1 MSRIVSKGRK
11 TWKDG
16 AVMTYT
22 ITDDGVLTIS
32 GKLAKDDNISI
43 RSNAP
48 FRHLVIEDGIPY
60 IGHHNFAFW
69 KEIEVLTLP
78 PSVKV
83 IGVEA
88 FSNCTHLKQIHFSEG
103 LTTIHKEAFYK
114 CKALEKF
121 TFPESLE
128 TISMGAFF
136 WCSALKR
143 ITIPKKVK
151 CIAFQAFAGCHSLTR
166 VTLNN
171 GLDSIEGKAFQW
183 CDALRSVNFPKTISY
198 IGEHAFEDCD
208 DLKNVILPEKVRI
221 GYNAF
226 GPDDCS
232 SVTGEDGN
240 EYIARISNIKTN
252 KVDVSIGP
260 PYEASF
266 KGDIIIPGTVEYER
280 KTFNI
285 TTIEESA
292 FLEFDELTSVR
303 LPDTIEIIDD
313 TAFQD
318 CKNLKSI
325 YLGKSLERIG
335 MSAFHGCSN
344 LREITF
350 PDTLRTLGCRAL
362 EYTPVYEEKKGAV
375 YLGHV
380 LCGYNGYLPPH
391 SCLEVREGTTVI
403 AERAF
408 TEVRNLEAV
417 IFPDTIKSI
426 GYCAFVECLD
436 LKYIKLPKS
445 LEYIGADAFSYTQ
458 VKEIIAPWRKPIRI
472 DYTPFP
478 ASAIIHI
485 PKGSMAAYSEA
496 EYWNKYK
503 LVEKQ

>member
-1 MSRIVSKGRK
+1 MAKIVSKGRK

-32 GKLAKDDNISI
+32 GKLIKDDYINI

-48 FRHLVIEDGIPY
+48 FRYLVIEDGITY

-69 KEIEVLTLP
+69 EEIEELTLP

-88 FSNCTHLKQIHFSEG
+88 FTNCTNLKQIHFSEG

-114 CKALEKF
+114 CKALENF

-128 TISMGAFF
+128 AISMGAF
-136 WCSALKR
+136 WGCSALKR

-151 CIAFQAFAGCHSLTR
+151 CIAYQAFADCDSLTK

-183 CDALRSVNFPKTISY
+183 CDALRSIKFPKTISY
-198 IGEHAFEDCD
+198 IGEHAFDDCD
-208 DLKNVILPEKVRI
+208 QLKDIILPEKVRI

-226 GPDDCS
+226 GPDEGS
-232 SVTGEDGN
+232 SVIGKDGN
-240 EYIARISNIKTN
+240 EYSARISNIKTN
-252 KVDVSIGP
+252 KVEVSIAP
-260 PYEASF
+260 PYEANF
-266 KGDIIIPGTVEYER
+266 KGDIIIPGTVEYEGR
-280 KTFNI
+280 MLPVTAI
-285 TTIEESA
+285 DESS
-292 FLEFDELTSVR
+292 FLEFNELTSVR
-303 LPDTIEIIDD
+303 LPDTIVSIGD

-325 YLGKSLERIG
+325 YLGKSLEHIG
-335 MSAFHGCSN
+335 MSAFYGCSQ

-362 EYTPVYEEKKGAV
+362 EYVPAYEDKKGAV
-375 YLGHV
+375 YLGNV
-380 LCGYNGYLPPH
+380 LCGYKGYLPPH
-391 SCLEVREGTTVI
+391 TWLEVRDGTTVI

-426 GYCAFVECLD
+426 GYCSFVECSD
-436 LKYIKLPKS
+436 LKYIKLSKS
-445 LEYIGADAFSYTQ
+445 IEYIGDDAFSYTQ
-458 VKEIIAPWRKPIRI
+458 VREIVAPWKKPICI
-472 DYTPFP
+472 DNKPFP
-478 ASAIIHI
+478 ASAVIYI
-485 PKGSMAAYSEA
+485 PKGAMAAYSEA
-496 EYWNKYK
+496 EYWKKYK
-503 LVEKQ
+503 LIEKQ